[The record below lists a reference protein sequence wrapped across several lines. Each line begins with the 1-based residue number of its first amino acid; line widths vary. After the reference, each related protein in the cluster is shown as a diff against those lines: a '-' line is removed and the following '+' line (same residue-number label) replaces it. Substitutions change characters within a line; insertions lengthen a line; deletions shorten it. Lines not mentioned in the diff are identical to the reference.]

1 MSSVRRCGAA
11 VTTRSLASLC
21 AARVRE
27 LRAAGRDA
35 RAEEGRL
42 LLLLEPWLRR
52 EAGKFRSAAGT
63 VQWDDLIQEASLRA
77 LRVCDGYRLED
88 GDFHVVAFRPVRRA
102 LRDYVGAHG
111 LDVRPSYHARRGRG
125 RPKVGRCEVVQ
136 VDGEAAGGT
145 EWAHPEAL
153 LAEGLELRQVRRAV
167 RGLTLHHRQLI
178 EAAFGLAGARQTSA
192 RGMAQELGIGRR
204 QVDAQLREALE
215 ALRLVLVRKGRRRA
229 TPAS

>member
-1 MSSVRRCGAA
+1 MPGVRRCGAP

-21 AARVRE
+21 AARIRE

-42 LLLLEPWLRR
+42 LLLLESWLRR
-52 EAGKFRSAAGT
+52 EAGKFRNAAGT

-136 VDGEAAGGT
+136 MDGEVAGAT

-153 LAEGLELRQVRRAV
+153 LTEGLELRQVQRAV
-167 RGLTLHHRQLI
+167 RGLTMPQRQLV

-192 RGMAQELGIGRR
+192 RGLAQEMGIGRR
-204 QVDAQLREALE
+204 HVDAQLREALE

-229 TPAS
+229 TPTS